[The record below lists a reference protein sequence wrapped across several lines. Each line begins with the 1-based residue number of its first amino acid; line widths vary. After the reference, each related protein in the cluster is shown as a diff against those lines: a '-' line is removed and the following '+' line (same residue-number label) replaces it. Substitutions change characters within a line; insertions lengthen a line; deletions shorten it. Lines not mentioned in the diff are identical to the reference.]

1 MAVAWEFNIVNDKA
15 ISHETLNIIIK
26 EFTND
31 IRVMSIISIDDWEW
45 SNQRQLD
52 SVADIT
58 EELDSGR
65 IVTIEMK
72 SNQCKSLG
80 MYAEKED
87 EYLYTFWIN
96 TEGFPELDID
106 KITDM
111 NMKYYNQAYCIL
123 DRLIKDCNLPFI
135 YIAIGLECNIRCT
148 ADIRTA
154 ISNSNNV
161 IAWLIKSDSNVILPE
176 SLKRQKVSEKLDIIV
191 AEL

>member
-26 EFTND
+26 AFTND

-123 DRLIKDCNLPFI
+123 DRLIKDCNLPFS
-135 YIAIGLECNIRCT
+135 YIAIGLESNIRCT